1 MANTE
6 VRGVSVASDV
16 AAFRAS
22 VERLKSSQMNRAVAI
37 ALNRT
42 ADGVQTEAIR
52 MIRDT
57 HRILRR
63 EVARAFTIRRA
74 YAGRLEAMVFASGRP
89 LNVIGFEARPS
100 QPGGKRPKLGVSVN
114 IKGTRKV
121 IPGSFVVRIPNNG
134 YLGVFMRKGRS
145 RFPIRAV
152 TTVSVPGLFR
162 RDIVS
167 NAIAGVAT
175 DRFRTELAGAVRSIL
190 LKGD

>member
-1 MANTE
+1 MPE
-6 VRGVSVASDV
+6 FGVNVSQDA

-22 VERLKSSQMNRAVAI
+22 VERLKSAQMNRAIAI

-42 ADGVQTEAIR
+42 AEGVQTEANR
-52 MIRDT
+52 MIRAT
-57 HRILRR
+57 HRILQR

-74 YAGRLEAMVFASGRP
+74 YAGKLQAMVSASGRP

-100 QPGGKRPKLGVSVN
+100 QPGGKPPKVGVSVN
-114 IKGTRKV
+114 IKGVRKK
-121 IPGSFVVRIPNNG
+121 IPGSFVVKIPNTS

-162 RDIVS
+162 RDIAS
-167 NAIAGVAT
+167 NAIANVAT
-175 DRFRTELAGAVRSIL
+175 DRFRSELASAVRAIL
-190 LKGD
+190 LRG

>member
-1 MANTE
+1 MAN
-6 VRGVSVASDV
+6 VGGVNVSNDV

-22 VERLKSSQMNRAVAI
+22 VERLKTSQMNRAAAI

-52 MIRDT
+52 MIRAT

-74 YAGRLEAMVFASGRP
+74 YAGRLQAMVFASGRP
-89 LNVIGFEARPS
+89 LNVIGFGARPS
-100 QPGGKRPKLGVSVN
+100 SPGGKRPRVGVSVD

-121 IPGSFVVRIPNNG
+121 IPGSFVVRIPNNN
-134 YLGVFMRKGRS
+134 YIGVFMRKGRA

-162 RDIVS
+162 RDIVNS
-167 NAIAGVAT
+167 AIPKVAT
-175 DRFRTELAGAVRSIL
+175 GRFRSELQSAVRSIL
-190 LKGD
+190 LRG